1 MSPLATSTKRLAK
14 SWSRNYKGK
23 QYQHSSARHS
33 LTLDRSAKM
42 VKCDVVKW
50 DDQLAMFKDALAN
63 SPSKRIDVVVA
74 NAGISSTDDVFDTD
88 RMSCLNAGRRGGLL
102 D

>member
-23 QYQHSSARHS
+23 QSRLLCTAF
-33 LTLDRSAKM
+33 LTLDRSAKL

-88 RMSCLNAGRRGGLL
+88 RMLS
-102 D
+102 